1 MKQTTVSPLI
11 SSKVNSK
18 KNNTMANR
26 GKVQN
31 TSPLRIQRLKETMN
45 LTR

>member
-18 KNNTMANR
+18 KNNTKDLDVIIDYLN
-26 GKVQN
+26 Q
-31 TSPLRIQRLKETMN
+31 
-45 LTR
+45 

>member
-1 MKQTTVSPLI
+1 MNQNPHNIETMSLT
-11 SSKVNSK
+11 NST
-18 KNNTMANR
+18 KNNTMANL